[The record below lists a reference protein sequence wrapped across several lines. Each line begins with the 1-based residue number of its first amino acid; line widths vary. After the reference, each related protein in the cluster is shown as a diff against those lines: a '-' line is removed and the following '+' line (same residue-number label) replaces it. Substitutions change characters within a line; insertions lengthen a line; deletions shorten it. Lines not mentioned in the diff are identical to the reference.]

1 MLSSFQRARDEYPRQ
16 FWLLFWGLLISTT
29 GASMIWPFLM
39 VYVSGKLNLPL
50 TASASIMTVNSVMA
64 IIFTFVA
71 GPVTDKIGRK
81 WVMVISLLGNGLVYL
96 LYQNATTYLHFS
108 IIAGMAGAFN
118 PLFRV
123 GADAMLADLIP
134 EEKRI
139 DAYSLLRLSNNLG
152 VALGP
157 AIGGFLAS
165 SSYTIAFFCA
175 AIGMSTYGVM
185 MLILGKET
193 IPTHLSGMLAIE
205 RAKPRLGGYD
215 IIFKD
220 KPYMQFVGAF
230 ALIQTSAAL
239 VWILLSVYTKQQY
252 GIPENQ
258 YGFLP
263 ATNGIMIVLMQLPIT
278 AWSKRYSSHS
288 LLAIGSAF
296 YGVATFSIAF
306 MTGFWGFWLSMVLL
320 TIGEM
325 ILVPTSSTYAA
336 NLAPP
341 DMRGRYMSLYT
352 LTWGLSMGI
361 GPIMGGLLSDT
372 LGPRFIWIGGGM
384 IGLMS
389 VLVFLTL
396 KSRAKVE
403 TGLYTPK

>member
-1 MLSSFQRARDEYPRQ
+1 MLDSFRKAKEEYPGQ

-50 TASASIMTVNSVMA
+50 TVSASIMTVNSAMA
-64 IIFTFVA
+64 IIFTFIA

-96 LYQNATTYLHFS
+96 LYQNATTYLQFCV
-108 IIAGMAGAFN
+108 IAGMAGAFN

-134 EEKRI
+134 ENKRI

-152 VALGP
+152 VAMGP

-165 SSYTIAFFCA
+165 TSYTIAFICA
-175 AIGMSTYGVM
+175 AIGMSTYGLM
-185 MLILGKET
+185 MLIIGKET
-193 IPTHLSGMLAIE
+193 IPAKLTGIVEEE
-205 RAKPRLGGYD
+205 RAKPKLGGYS

-220 KPYMQFVGAF
+220 KPYMQFVAAF
-230 ALIQTSAAL
+230 ALIQISAAL

-252 GIPENQ
+252 GIPEKQ

-263 ATNGIMIVLMQLPIT
+263 ATNGIMIVLMQLGIT
-278 AWSKRYSSHS
+278 AWTRKHS
-288 LLAIGSAF
+288 THSMLAIGSAF
-296 YGVATFSIAF
+296 YGIATFSIAL
-306 MTGFWGFWLSMVLL
+306 MTGFWGFWFSMVLL

-325 ILVPTSSTYAA
+325 ILVPTSSTFAA
-336 NLAPP
+336 NLAPV

-352 LTWGLSMGI
+352 LTWGLAYGI
-361 GPIMGGLLSDT
+361 GPLLGGLLSDNF
-372 LGPRFIWIGGGM
+372 GPRFIWIGGGV
-384 IGLMS
+384 IGLIS
-389 VLVFLTL
+389 VLVFTSLQK
-396 KSRAKVE
+396 KSVAMAEDAVM
-403 TGLYTPK
+403 